1 MRGGTYMRKPIVL
14 VVDADAESLES
25 ERRFLE
31 AALEDKAVVC
41 RGPRGERQCPL
52 LIGHDCS
59 LIHKANGILFELDLD
74 RDDVRQILGRYVE
87 TLDVPIRV
95 VATPDQVSRYST
107 LLDKVEV
114 VNPPFGPAGLDAFAA
129 EVEHSVD

>member
-1 MRGGTYMRKPIVL
+1 MRRPIVL

-31 AALEDKAVVC
+31 AALEDSAVVC
-41 RGPRGERQCPL
+41 RGPRGESQCPL
-52 LIGHDCS
+52 LTGHDCS
-59 LIHKANGILFELDLD
+59 LIHKADGILFELDLD
-74 RDDVRQILGRYVE
+74 REEVRQILGRYVE

-95 VATPDQVSRYST
+95 VATPDQVSRYSS
-107 LLDKVEV
+107 LLDEVEV
-114 VNPPFGPAGLDAFAA
+114 VNPPLGPAGLDAFAA